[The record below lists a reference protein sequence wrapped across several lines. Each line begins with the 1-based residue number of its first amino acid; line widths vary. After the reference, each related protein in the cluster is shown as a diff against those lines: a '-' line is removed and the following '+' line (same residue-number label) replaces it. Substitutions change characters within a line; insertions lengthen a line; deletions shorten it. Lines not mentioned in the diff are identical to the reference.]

1 MLNSRCLSARAWFLL
16 GLPAVLAG
24 ERPITLVGAR
34 LRKTRVSRDRNTAT
48 LGLLTRI
55 YPPLPDNRAPKDV
68 SLFKSS
74 LRCIKFLLL
83 SRKLSFGGVAEA
95 AQAEGQL
102 CALAPTP
109 ARPGRPGPGARL
121 PVPPSE
127 RGGSGRTRLAAEG
140 RAHFRRLAQQ
150 VLCPSHQFLHSRMPP
165 RRLS

>member
-34 LRKTRVSRDRNTAT
+34 LRKTRVSRDQNTAT

-55 YPPLPDNRAPKDV
+55 YPPLPDNHAPKDV

-95 AQAEGQL
+95 ARAEGQL

-109 ARPGRPGPGARL
+109 ARPGRALACPAEGQ
-121 PVPPSE
+121 
-127 RGGSGRTRLAAEG
+127 GGSGRTRLAAEG

>member
-34 LRKTRVSRDRNTAT
+34 VRKTRVSRDRNTAT

-55 YPPLPDNRAPKDV
+55 YPPLPDNHAPKDV

-74 LRCIKFLLL
+74 LKCIKFLLL
-83 SRKLSFGGVAEA
+83 SRKLSFRGVAEA

-109 ARPGRPGPGARL
+109 ARPGRALACPAERAGRQWPHSATSGGKSSFSKFGSAGAVPLAPVSSL
-121 PVPPSE
+121 P
-127 RGGSGRTRLAAEG
+127 
-140 RAHFRRLAQQ
+140 
-150 VLCPSHQFLHSRMPP
+150 MPP
-165 RRLS
+165 RQLS